1 MELNSLEFK
10 SKKCITISNK
20 RIIIKDTFLL
30 DLTCLFW
37 LSNTPL
43 RLLLAKFL
51 GVFGIGGYTIP
62 ILVIIIYF
70 PLIIYIFKTK
80 KIPWKYFHWIFII
93 TVIFFGV
100 TLYINPEYEH
110 WYSRDIYGIVY
121 TIFRPDHGAIWAFL
135 MIEISHTPERIFN
148 NLKNYSIVLFCYDML
163 LLLQN
168 QSLGYWTAFGETGEI
183 IEKSYSL
190 DFGYDMI
197 FISLIVLTYFFNKK
211 KYKWAY
217 SCFAGF
223 LILLALTYGS
233 RGALLCLGVFIILYL
248 FNGQQS
254 KIKKMLYSV
263 ILIITG
269 LFTYNKGV
277 EIIQNTAIYLL
288 NNFNISSRT
297 LMKIASG
304 DIMDD
309 SGRDSIYRLVKQAIE
324 NNPWGY
330 GAYGDRPLIGPS
342 FYWGYSHSIVY
353 EMMINF
359 GVILGVL
366 FLLFLS
372 IKSVCLVFF
381 SKDKY
386 IIFTMMIVFSMTMR
400 LIISDT
406 FWGNIYFWILL
417 SILFIFRVHLKFR
430 RDN

>member
-1 MELNSLEFK
+1 MGLNSL
-10 SKKCITISNK
+10 KCENNKNITIK
-20 RIIIKDTFLL
+20 DKKIVIKDTFLL

-37 LSNTPL
+37 FSNTPL

-51 GVFGIGGYTIP
+51 GIFGIGGYTVPMLI
-62 ILVIIIYF
+62 IIIYI

-80 KIPWKYFHWIFII
+80 KIPWRYFHWIFII

-100 TLYINPEYEH
+100 TLYFNPEYEY
-110 WYSRDIYGIVY
+110 WYSRDIYGIIY

-135 MIEISHTPERIFN
+135 MIEISNTPERIFK
-148 NLKNYSIVLFCYDML
+148 NLKNYSIILFCYNMF

-168 QSLGYWTAFGETGEI
+168 QSVGYWTAFGESGEI

-211 KYKWAY
+211 KHKWFY
-217 SCFAGF
+217 LCLAGF
-223 LILLALTYGS
+223 LVLLALTYGS
-233 RGALLCLGVFIILYL
+233 RGALLCLGVYIILYL

-254 KIKKMLYSV
+254 KIKKTLYSV
-263 ILIITG
+263 MFIFIG
-269 LFTYNKGV
+269 FFMYNKGA
-277 EIIQNTAIYLL
+277 EIIQNTVIYLL
-288 NNFNISSRT
+288 NNLNIKSRT

-304 DIMDD
+304 DIFDD
-309 SGRDSIYRLVKQAIE
+309 SGRDAIYNIVKQAIE

-366 FLLFLS
+366 FLLFLVV
-372 IKSVCLVFF
+372 KSLCLVFF

-386 IIFTMMIVFSMTMR
+386 IIFIIMIIFSMTMR

-417 SILFIFRVHLKFR
+417 STLFIFRIHLGLR
-430 RDN
+430 RNN

>member
-217 SCFAGF
+217 LCFAGF

-254 KIKKMLYSV
+254 KIKK
-263 ILIITG
+263 IT
-269 LFTYNKGV
+269 
-277 EIIQNTAIYLL
+277 A
-288 NNFNISSRT
+288 R
-297 LMKIASG
+297 
-304 DIMDD
+304 
-309 SGRDSIYRLVKQAIE
+309 
-324 NNPWGY
+324 
-330 GAYGDRPLIGPS
+330 
-342 FYWGYSHSIVY
+342 
-353 EMMINF
+353 
-359 GVILGVL
+359 
-366 FLLFLS
+366 
-372 IKSVCLVFF
+372 
-381 SKDKY
+381 Y
-386 IIFTMMIVFSMTMR
+386 I
-400 LIISDT
+400 
-406 FWGNIYFWILL
+406 
-417 SILFIFRVHLKFR
+417 
-430 RDN
+430 